1 MQSNEKVSNILGDG
15 KEEVV
20 TTPLLDMKSST
31 KDVDKG
37 TGELADIPLV
47 EKKFSAKDVN
57 KGTD

>member
-1 MQSNEKVSNILGDG
+1 M
-15 KEEVV
+15 V

-31 KDVDKG
+31 KDVDEG